1 MSAVRNRS
9 GLLVRLVGRCE
20 TAAAMPTPRARSL
33 RLLRLVLVAA
43 LLATWLLPGRVA
55 AASGPAPGAAGDG
68 ALGAVHSGARGAGDS
83 GALWFP
89 RSATLPFGGPNSRGV
104 ALPRGPLAARPVAAL
119 PRGPAAGPREVRAR
133 YAALVDPATG
143 AVLWGRRSRAPAP
156 PASLTK
162 MLTALAVR
170 ASLDLDEVTV
180 ASRKAARQPARR
192 LAMRRG
198 QKLTVDQALKALMI
212 VSANDVAVMLAES
225 AGGSVAR
232 FSRAMDA
239 ESALLGLRASSW
251 RNPNGLDARGHRS
264 TAFDLAIL
272 ARAVLQDR
280 WLARV
285 ARMRHDAFTTPN
297 GRKVTLT
304 ARSRFLGGYRGA
316 VGVKTG
322 FTDDAGHCLAAAATR
337 GGRTL
342 IAVVLHSPDNAAD
355 AGRMLDWGFG
365 RGRSARTGLRLPAY
379 TPPASADAL
388 LTRPPQAVER
398 HRTEAPEAL
407 AAAGLARV
415 GATPDRRPVGRRA
428 AWGWRDRRRVATAA
442 GAVAALLAAV
452 ALAVHRLRQR
462 A

>member
-1 MSAVRNRS
+1 MRTRRT
-9 GLLVRLVGRCE
+9 LPLRLVRL
-20 TAAAMPTPRARSL
+20 L
-33 RLLRLVLVAA
+33 LVAA
-43 LLATWLLPGRVA
+43 ILAAGLLPGQA
-55 AASGPAPGAAGDG
+55 
-68 ALGAVHSGARGAGDS
+68 
-83 GALWFP
+83 
-89 RSATLPFGGPNSRGV
+89 SATAATAAPRAVPGPG
-104 ALPRGPLAARPVAAL
+104 
-119 PRGPAAGPREVRAR
+119 REVRAR
-133 YAALVDPATG
+133 YAVLVDPATG
-143 AVLWGRRSRAPAP
+143 EVLWSRRSRTSAP

-170 ASLDLDEVTV
+170 ASLDLDAVTV
-180 ASRKAARQPARR
+180 ASRASVRQPARR
-192 LAMRRG
+192 LALKRG
-198 QKLTVDQALKALMI
+198 QRLTVKQALKSLMI
-212 VSANDVAVMLAES
+212 VSANDVAVMLAEA

-232 FSRAMDA
+232 FARAMDA
-239 ESALLGLRASSW
+239 ESQRLGLRGSAW

-264 TAFDLAIL
+264 TALDLAIL

-285 ARMRHDAFTTPN
+285 ARMRRAAFTTPS
-297 GRKVTLT
+297 GRRHTLT
-304 ARSRFLGGYRGA
+304 ARSRFLLGYRGA

-337 GGRTL
+337 SGRTL
-342 IAVVLHSPDNAAD
+342 IAVVLRSPDNAGD

-379 TPPASADAL
+379 TPPASVDAL

-398 HRTEAPEAL
+398 HRTDAPEAL

-415 GATPDRRPVGRRA
+415 GATPDPRPVGSRV
-428 AWGWRDRRRVATAA
+428 AWPWRDRRQLVTAA

>member
-1 MSAVRNRS
+1 MAR
-9 GLLVRLVGRCE
+9 
-20 TAAAMPTPRARSL
+20 PRAL
-33 RLLRLVLVAA
+33 PCRLLRLVVVAA
-43 LLATWLLPGRVA
+43 WLAAGLLPGLATPAGA
-55 AASGPAPGAAGDG
+55 APRAPSGPK
-68 ALGAVHSGARGAGDS
+68 
-83 GALWFP
+83 
-89 RSATLPFGGPNSRGV
+89 
-104 ALPRGPLAARPVAAL
+104 
-119 PRGPAAGPREVRAR
+119 EVRAR
-133 YAALVDPATG
+133 HAILVDPATG

-180 ASRKAARQPARR
+180 ASRQAARQPARR

-198 QKLTVDQALKALMI
+198 HKLTVDQALKALMI
-212 VSANDVAVMLAES
+212 VSANDVAVMLAET

-239 ESALLGLRASSW
+239 ESELLGLRASSW
-251 RNPNGLDARGHRS
+251 RNPSGLDARGHRS
-264 TAFDLAIL
+264 TAFDLAVL
-272 ARAVLQDR
+272 ARAVLADR

-285 ARMRHDAFTTPN
+285 ARMRRAAFTTPS
-297 GRKVTLT
+297 GRRHTLT
-304 ARSRFLGGYRGA
+304 ARSRFLLGYRGA
-316 VGVKTG
+316 IGVKTG

-342 IAVVLHSPDNAAD
+342 IAVVLRSPDNAGD

-365 RGRSARTGLRLPAY
+365 RGRPARTGLRLPAY
-379 TPPASADAL
+379 TPPASVDAL

-398 HRTEAPEAL
+398 HRTDAPEAL

-415 GATPDRRPVGRRA
+415 GATPDSRPVGSRW
-428 AWGWRDRRRVATAA
+428 AWPWQDRRRVATAA
-442 GAVAALLAAV
+442 GAVAALLTAV
-452 ALAVHRLRQR
+452 ALAVHRLRRR

>member
-1 MSAVRNRS
+1 MRTRRT
-9 GLLVRLVGRCE
+9 LPLRLVRL
-20 TAAAMPTPRARSL
+20 L
-33 RLLRLVLVAA
+33 LVAA
-43 LLATWLLPGRVA
+43 ILAAGLLPGQA
-55 AASGPAPGAAGDG
+55 TATAASAAPRAVPGPG
-68 ALGAVHSGARGAGDS
+68 
-83 GALWFP
+83 
-89 RSATLPFGGPNSRGV
+89 
-104 ALPRGPLAARPVAAL
+104 
-119 PRGPAAGPREVRAR
+119 REVRAR
-133 YAALVDPATG
+133 YAVLVDPATG
-143 AVLWGRRSRAPAP
+143 EVLWSRRSRTSAP

-170 ASLDLDEVTV
+170 ASLDLDAVTV
-180 ASRKAARQPARR
+180 ASRASVRQPARR
-192 LAMRRG
+192 LALKRG
-198 QKLTVDQALKALMI
+198 QRLTVKQALKSLMI
-212 VSANDVAVMLAES
+212 VSANDVAVMLAEA

-232 FSRAMDA
+232 FARAMDA
-239 ESALLGLRASSW
+239 ESQRLGLRGSAW

-285 ARMRHDAFTTPN
+285 VRMRHDAFTTPN

-365 RGRSARTGLRLPAY
+365 RGRSVRTGQRLPAY
-379 TPPASADAL
+379 VAPASVAAL
-388 LTRPPQAVER
+388 LARPPTAVER
-398 HRTEAPEAL
+398 HRPTVPEAL

-415 GATPDRRPVGRRA
+415 QATPEGRPVASQAR
-428 AWGWRDRRRVATAA
+428 WSWEDHRRVLTGVGAA
-442 GAVAALLAAV
+442 AALLAAV
-452 ALAVHRLRQR
+452 VLTIHRFRQR